1 MKINC
6 KHKASIL
13 LPAILLFGSHQAL
26 AVQGGAGSNG
36 GLNNPPPGITPQP
49 TPVVDL
55 GGGNKGNSKF
65 FSLEGL
71 QVFKDQE
78 PVEVRFPK
86 NAPVMTCASY
96 GEDYSYMVWA
106 DPSTIQTS
114 VYKQLDIRIAESI
127 KKSEDPKFNN
137 PELVYGKFEET
148 TYTHGGKVKKVVSY
162 IPPDKVELFKAP
174 QPFGNIEWNFGSLS
188 DSSQDWAPGLYVDGY
203 KPGMF
208 LQYASVNPQTQGKV
222 LGYEAGVVVFS
233 PKIYNKE
240 RNTYSESNKQTIV
253 LVTPMGFFVSKNN
266 ATLGSGV
273 NINKVKAFVPGC

>member
-26 AVQGGAGSNG
+26 AVQGGTGSNG
-36 GLNNPPPGITPQP
+36 GPNNPPPGITPQP
-49 TPVVDL
+49 TPAIDL
-55 GGGNKGNSKF
+55 GGGKGSSKF

-86 NAPVMTCASY
+86 NAPVMTCTSY

-106 DPSTIQTS
+106 DPSTIKTS
-114 VYKQLDIRIAESI
+114 NTLDIKIAESI
-127 KKSEDPKFNN
+127 KHSQAPKFNDS
-137 PELVYGKFEET
+137 ELVYGKFEET

-162 IPPDKVELFKAP
+162 SPPSKEELFKSP
-174 QPFGNIEWNFGSLS
+174 QPLNGIGWYWQDAS
-188 DSSQDWAPGLYVDGY
+188 DYSQDLSPYLYLPPPSDYVT
-203 KPGMF
+203 GMF
-208 LQYASVNPQTQGKV
+208 LQYGTGNGGKT
-222 LGYEAGVVVFS
+222 LSYEAGIVVFS
-233 PKIYNKE
+233 PKIYSKE
-240 RNTYSESNKQTIV
+240 RNAYLEVDTQTIV